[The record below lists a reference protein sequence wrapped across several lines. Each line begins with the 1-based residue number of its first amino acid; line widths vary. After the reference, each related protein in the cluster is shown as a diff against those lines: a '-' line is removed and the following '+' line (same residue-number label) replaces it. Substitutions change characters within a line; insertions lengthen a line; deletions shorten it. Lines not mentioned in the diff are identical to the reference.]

1 MSLAHTLK
9 ALLTADSTQQHEQ
22 CPHGVPPSY
31 SWFYG
36 PITQAGITPG
46 TNTRMNP
53 WGQLY
58 TAIDGNPQPSAAVEI
73 RELQL
78 WTLDSANVWTA
89 LYPSPPTLVGSEYP
103 ENFQGSASAAPVYP
117 APQDG
122 SIIGQPVAGHLFHFY
137 PGGARAVIPAD
148 LKGIVVSVRARLV
161 GGYYAIDSA
170 CPGLILNVGADYWPD
185 ASSGSVSGIGQGR
198 FKTVK
203 PTWRTFTY
211 TTLSAAQV
219 QTLAGTDKLPPLTV
233 DLGELF

>member
-9 ALLTADSTQQHEQ
+9 TLLTVDSTQEHEQ
-22 CPHGVPPSY
+22 CPHGVPSSY

-36 PITQAGITPG
+36 PVTQAGNNPG
-46 TNTRMNP
+46 SNTRMNP

-78 WTLDSANVWTA
+78 WTLDSSNVWTP
-89 LYPSPPTLVGSEYP
+89 LYSSPPALTGAEYP
-103 ENFQGSASAAPVYP
+103 ENFQGSATGAPVYP
-117 APQDG
+117 PPQGG
-122 SIIGQPVAGHLFHFY
+122 SMIGQPTSGRLFHFY
-137 PGGARAVIPAD
+137 PAGSRATVPAD
-148 LKGIVVSVRARLV
+148 LKGIVVCCRARLL
-161 GGYYAIDSA
+161 GGYYQADGA

-185 ASSGSVSGIGQGR
+185 ASSGPVAGVGQGR

-211 TTLSAAQV
+211 TTLPASQI
-219 QTLAGTDKLPPLTV
+219 QTLASANVLPPIGV
-233 DLGELF
+233 DLGEMY